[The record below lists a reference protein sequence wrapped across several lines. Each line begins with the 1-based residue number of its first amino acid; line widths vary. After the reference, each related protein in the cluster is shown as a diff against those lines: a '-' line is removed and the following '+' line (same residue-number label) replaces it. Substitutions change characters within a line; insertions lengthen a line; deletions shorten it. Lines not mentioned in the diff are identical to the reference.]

1 MTTSNDLRLWLSRHG
16 LVQSDLA
23 VICGVSERCVRFWV
37 AGERPLPAYL
47 RLLMRAVDDNKI
59 DLPWLAMVVGE
70 ETEAA

>member
-1 MTTSNDLRLWLSRHG
+1 MTTSDDLRLWLSRHG

-23 VICGVSERCVRFWV
+23 VICGVSARCVRFWV

-59 DLPWLAMVVGE
+59 DLPWLAKVVGE
-70 ETEAA
+70 ETKAA

>member
-1 MTTSNDLRLWLSRHG
+1 MSASGLRSWLLRHN

>member
-1 MTTSNDLRLWLSRHG
+1 MSASGLRSWLLRHN

-47 RLLMRAVDDNKI
+47 RLLIRAVDDNKI
-59 DLPWLAMVVGE
+59 DLPWLAMVVGQE
-70 ETEAA
+70 REAA

>member
-23 VICGVSERCVRFWV
+23 VICGVSARCVRFWV
-37 AGERPLPAYL
+37 AGERPLPAHL

>member
-47 RLLMRAVDDNKI
+47 RLLIRAVDDNKI

>member
-1 MTTSNDLRLWLSRHG
+1 MTTSNDLRLWLLRHT

-47 RLLMRAVDDNKI
+47 RLLIRAVDDNKI